1 MFFCEMFWYT
11 LSSITMP
18 PSLLLLPNYRD
29 IKNGQCGQTDS
40 SLSKHKN
47 IDL

>member
-18 PSLLLLPNYRD
+18 PSFIIVAKITEALKVGSVVKPFP
-29 IKNGQCGQTDS
+29 
-40 SLSKHKN
+40 H
-47 IDL
+47 